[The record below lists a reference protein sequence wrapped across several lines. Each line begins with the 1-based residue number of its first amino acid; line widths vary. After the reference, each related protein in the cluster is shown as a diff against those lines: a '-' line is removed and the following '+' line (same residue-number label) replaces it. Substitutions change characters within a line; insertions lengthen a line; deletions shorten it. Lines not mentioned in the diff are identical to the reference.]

1 MQSNWQNYELLILNV
16 AKINPR
22 WIPSLVI
29 LKLFRCSVMWKPRI
43 WLRSPQCALCGKCA
57 VSHDLL
63 FHSFNI
69 AKDMTLS
76 RSPLTSLMW
85 APKWVVVALTHMITG
100 KHSYMHVT
108 FILIGFHFVLE
119 LPIWT
124 LHLRFIAKS
133 LNMGVVWKSSPRQNK
148 KKHTYSFSFFFFLFS
163 ALPLRLHIWYYS
175 WYLAWISPWY

>member
-57 VSHDLL
+57 VSHDQL

-124 LHLRFIAKS
+124 LH
-133 LNMGVVWKSSPRQNK
+133 QNLQP
-148 KKHTYSFSFFFFLFS
+148 SLFS
-163 ALPLRLHIWYYS
+163 ADRYFVFPLDKWSRAHTHTQSTAPGLHMKYYS
-175 WYLAWISPWY
+175 WYHTWILPWFL